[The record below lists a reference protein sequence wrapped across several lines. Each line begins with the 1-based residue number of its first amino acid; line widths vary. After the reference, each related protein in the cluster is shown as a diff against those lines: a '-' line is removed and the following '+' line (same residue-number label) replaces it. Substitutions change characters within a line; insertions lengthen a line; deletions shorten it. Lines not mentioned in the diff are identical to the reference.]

1 MFNSNKAFLLLSCC
15 QYNLCVI
22 VTFMEWKV
30 EFYRDM
36 TGKEPTKDFLDSL
49 SESAR
54 AKVVKSI
61 EMLVEYGVLLKEPY
75 TRQIRGKIRELR
87 IKDNQGAIRVLY
99 FTYTGKRFILL
110 HGFIK
115 KTEKT
120 PAQDIE
126 LAEKRMNDFII
137 REGGQL

>member
-1 MFNSNKAFLLLSCC
+1 
-15 QYNLCVI
+15 
-22 VTFMEWKV
+22 MEWKV

-36 TGKEPTKDFLDSL
+36 TGKEPAKGFLDSL

-75 TRQIRGKIRELR
+75 TRQIRGKMRELR
-87 IKDNQGAIRVLY
+87 IKDSQGAIRVLY

-120 PAQDIE
+120 PVQDIV

>member
-1 MFNSNKAFLLLSCC
+1 MAWG
-15 QYNLCVI
+15 I
-22 VTFMEWKV
+22 
-30 EFYRDM
+30 EFYKDKNG
-36 TGKEPTKDFLDSL
+36 TEPVKEFLNSL
-49 SESAR
+49 SLPAR
-54 AKVVKSI
+54 ARVVK
-61 EMLVEYGVLLKEPY
+61 LFNRLTEYGVLLKEPY
-75 TRQIRGKIRELR
+75 TRQVRGKIRELR
-87 IKDNQGAIRVLY
+87 IRDNQGAIRILY

-120 PAQDIE
+120 PVQDIE

>member
-1 MFNSNKAFLLLSCC
+1 MNW
-15 QYNLCVI
+15 I
-22 VTFMEWKV
+22 V
-30 EFYRDM
+30 EFYRDN
-36 TGKEPTKDFLDSL
+36 TGKEPAKGFLNSL

-61 EMLVEYGVLLKEPY
+61 DLLLTYGVLLKEPY

-99 FTYTGKRFILL
+99 FTYTGRRFILL

-115 KTEKT
+115 KTDKT
-120 PAQDIE
+120 PVQDIE
-126 LAEKRMNDFII
+126 IAEKRMNDFII
-137 REGGQL
+137 REGGQ